1 MIKSIEGI
9 AKRFFK
15 ENKLIAFTSILGV
28 MISISLIITM
38 VVFVSNAKQSLVKEV
53 EKMYGMMDLAVGYNP
68 DQELFIDTS
77 LSKTLSDQDGITQ
90 ASHVL
95 LAHYVVDDVAEAYYT
110 VGVENDSLAK
120 SRYKFTE
127 DIEQNE
133 VSLNNGLAKLFGVKQ
148 GDTLSIESIHFTV
161 KEILPDFEAAGHVA
175 DTLLLN
181 YTQVRQLETAYTK
194 LDKRADFMMFEVDA
208 STNIYQVAQTFQ
220 EIDSSF
226 RVDIAAEDDFMKNN
240 LDLLNRFMIGL
251 SILVILI
258 TSLLLISNF
267 ELFLYKYKY
276 ELAILRSMGASKWQ
290 VFKLIFI
297 QSAFMNLL
305 GAISAILFTAFT
317 YRYLQFGLE
326 KVFSLSI
333 EVMNFNVL
341 PALFVTIISMIVI
354 QVFMLIPAYRSSQL
368 LPMTIMQ
375 ENEAIDFT
383 HIRLRKQIGFTA
395 FGISALFIVGGVYS
409 ENFPLNI
416 LIGSIGILLSSAFL
430 IPLYLGTWMRKT
442 LPIVK
447 GVFGN
452 ISYVS
457 LKNTIPQVR
466 KNTFVVLII
475 SAMMIIV
482 VFGST
487 FIQTIQNSD
496 KSFIKEQYETEIMI
510 KNRLASNG
518 EINPIE
524 FKETIQQLHPG
535 TAVSTQSEGEM
546 VELRLNNEVIL
557 TNFTFADVREM
568 QNQGLLKGEIDHHDG
583 LIVSEAFAEE
593 YDIHIGD
600 RLDLL
605 LQFDYDLQVFKQNTT
620 MTVTG
625 IVDKFPFS
633 SWYRDFMI
641 DWEATHVD
649 TSYKTFQL
657 AFVGGQSPQLTL
669 NELEGLT
676 SLYPQI
682 QIDSLTQSLKQ
693 SEEMSAQRWGI
704 FIVVL
709 VVILLSV
716 LFGVINTLI
725 NNINSK
731 RKEFAILRV
740 IHMKPKEIIQV
751 IMTQVTTYISLGIVI
766 GILLGMVFTYLI
778 SLVDD
783 IKVYFNFTLIA
794 SLSLIVFCIAYLIL
808 VPFANHLGKSRIAAE
823 ITRNHH

>member
-9 AKRFFK
+9 AARFFK

-53 EKMYGMMDLAVGYNP
+53 EKMYGTMDLAVGYNP

-110 VGVENDSLAK
+110 VGVENNSLAK

-127 DIEQNE
+127 DIEENE
-133 VSLNNGLAKLFGVKQ
+133 VSLNNGLAKLFGVKE
-148 GDTLSIESIHFTV
+148 GDTLSIESIRFQV

-181 YTQVRQLETAYTK
+181 YAQVRQLEAAYTK
-194 LDKRADFMMFEVDA
+194 LDKQADFMMFEVDA
-208 STNIYQVAQTFQ
+208 STNIYQMAQTIQ
-220 EIDSSF
+220 EIDPSF
-226 RVDIAAEDDFMKNN
+226 RVDIAAEDDFMKSN

-276 ELAILRSMGASKWQ
+276 ELAILRSIGASKWQ

-297 QSAFMNLL
+297 QSTFVNLSGGIL
-305 GAISAILFTAFT
+305 AILFTAFS

-326 KVFSLSI
+326 KVFSLTI
-333 EVMNFNVL
+333 EVMHFNML
-341 PALFVTIISMIVI
+341 PALFVTVISMIVI

-375 ENEAIDFT
+375 ENEAIDFS

-416 LIGSIGILLSSAFL
+416 LIGSVGILLSSAFL
-430 IPLYLGTWMRKT
+430 IPLYLATWMRQN

-447 GVFGN
+447 NIFGN

-457 LKNTIPQVR
+457 LKNTILQVR

-496 KSFIKEQYETEIMI
+496 KSFIRKQYETEIMI
-510 KNRLASNG
+510 KNR
-518 EINPIE
+518 
-524 FKETIQQLHPG
+524 
-535 TAVSTQSEGEM
+535 
-546 VELRLNNEVIL
+546 
-557 TNFTFADVREM
+557 
-568 QNQGLLKGEIDHHDG
+568 
-583 LIVSEAFAEE
+583 
-593 YDIHIGD
+593 Y
-600 RLDLL
+600 
-605 LQFDYDLQVFKQNTT
+605 
-620 MTVTG
+620 
-625 IVDKFPFS
+625 
-633 SWYRDFMI
+633 
-641 DWEATHVD
+641 
-649 TSYKTFQL
+649 
-657 AFVGGQSPQLTL
+657 
-669 NELEGLT
+669 
-676 SLYPQI
+676 
-682 QIDSLTQSLKQ
+682 
-693 SEEMSAQRWGI
+693 
-704 FIVVL
+704 
-709 VVILLSV
+709 
-716 LFGVINTLI
+716 
-725 NNINSK
+725 
-731 RKEFAILRV
+731 
-740 IHMKPKEIIQV
+740 
-751 IMTQVTTYISLGIVI
+751 
-766 GILLGMVFTYLI
+766 
-778 SLVDD
+778 
-783 IKVYFNFTLIA
+783 
-794 SLSLIVFCIAYLIL
+794 
-808 VPFANHLGKSRIAAE
+808 
-823 ITRNHH
+823 